1 MTIMTRAEVTGE
13 RRLRGGMLKEK
24 VGSGMK
30 SSCRFMEP
38 SSLPHIVSQ
47 CATVSFRG
55 GGQLSEILHRTSC
68 ANNLEEYEIHEC
80 PLVLLSRCFLSW
92 SCM

>member
-1 MTIMTRAEVTGE
+1 MTIMTRAEVAGE
-13 RRLRGGMLKEK
+13 LIGGEAQRGGLLKEK

-38 SSLPHIVSQ
+38 SSLPHILSR

-55 GGQLSEILHRTSC
+55 GGATIRNLTSNELC
-68 ANNLEEYEIHEC
+68 
-80 PLVLLSRCFLSW
+80 
-92 SCM
+92 